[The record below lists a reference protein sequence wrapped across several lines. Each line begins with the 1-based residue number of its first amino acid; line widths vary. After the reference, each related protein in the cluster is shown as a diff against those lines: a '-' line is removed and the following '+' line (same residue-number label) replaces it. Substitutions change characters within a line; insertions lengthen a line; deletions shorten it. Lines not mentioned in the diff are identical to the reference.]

1 MKRLIVAALALA
13 LGAWAQGPRGGGF
26 GPGGSAGMGA
36 PGGMGGPGGMG
47 MMGQGIA
54 AASPDALKEYLAL
67 TDSQVT
73 QLKDLRTK
81 RFEAA
86 KPIMEQIRTKSQEL
100 KTLLDGANP
109 DPAKVGQLTVEIKQ
123 LREQVRNLRT
133 SDQDAALAILT
144 PEQKTKLKALEDAL
158 KLMPAAH
165 QAVGLGLLE
174 APERPAGNR
183 LFGRAVKQRG
193 LRARATTR
201 V

>member
-13 LGAWAQGPRGGGF
+13 MGVWAQGPRGGGF
-26 GPGGSAGMGA
+26 GPGG
-36 PGGMGGPGGMG
+36 PGGGMG
-47 MMGQGIA
+47 MMAQGGVA
-54 AASPDALKEYLAL
+54 GSPDALKEYLAL

-73 QLKDLRTK
+73 QLKELRTK

-100 KTLLDGANP
+100 RTLLDSANP
-109 DPAKVGQLTVEIKQ
+109 DPAKVGQLTVEIKN
-123 LREQVRNLRT
+123 LREQLKNLRT
-133 SDQDAALAILT
+133 SDQDSALAILT
-144 PEQKTKLKALEDAL
+144 PEQRTKLKALEDAL

-174 APERPAGNR
+174 APQPPAGKG
-183 LFGRAVKQRG
+183 LFGRALKQRG